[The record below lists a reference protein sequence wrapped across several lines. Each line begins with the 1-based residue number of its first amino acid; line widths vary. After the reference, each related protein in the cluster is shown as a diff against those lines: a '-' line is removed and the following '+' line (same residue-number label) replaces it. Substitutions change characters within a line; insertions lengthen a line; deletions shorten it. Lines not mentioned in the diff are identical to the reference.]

1 LHLLVEDEDPRREA
15 LEYAA
20 KQVEA
25 DPEDGIFWLLKGH
38 CHYRLGEMEEATDAY
53 RRASELG
60 ETSSHAPFFLGSTLV
75 EMGRLEEAIVPLLD
89 QLEATPD
96 HKDALFLLG
105 LVYHVLDAR
114 DRSEIHLERVRELD
128 PSFYEH
134 MFAQYAEI
142 LANESPDPMIRQ
154 GLQEAARA
162 LRGKP
167 E

>member
-1 LHLLVEDEDPRREA
+1 MA
-15 LEYAA
+15 T
-20 KQVEA
+20 
-25 DPEDGIFWLLKGH
+25 
-38 CHYRLGEMEEATDAY
+38 EE
-53 RRASELG
+53 
-60 ETSSHAPFFLGSTLV
+60 F
-75 EMGRLEEAIVPLLD
+75 LD

-134 MFAQYAEI
+134 MFAEYAEL
-142 LANESPDPMIRQ
+142 LARGTQDPMIRQ
-154 GLQEAARA
+154 GLRDASRA
-162 LRGKP
+162 LRRKQ